1 MGHYPGSFS
10 APLQQRCLLA
20 FLVFKSL
27 VPQQRTNGV
36 GFRLFACLFASGD
49 LFRIIQFQRKW
60 TRTVEIWWRCL
71 LHSNCVRAKNK
82 SFPYKMLP
90 LKQKVNC
97 ATKHFRLWAQTG
109 ALSIV
114 QHKKIR
120 FLKKKKIRRNPMS
133 PSLAC
138 KWYLSVN
145 LYTSVSW
152 DEGDRHLKPQSPKAV
167 ACRERRSNVLAEN
180 LTSQVGV
187 TW

>member
-1 MGHYPGSFS
+1 MRWDGALPRVIFS
-10 APLQQRCLLA
+10 PLQQRCLLA
-20 FLVFKSL
+20 FLVFKSP

-36 GFRLFACLFASGD
+36 GFCLFASGD

-97 ATKHFRLWAQTG
+97 ATKHFGMWAQID

-114 QHKKIR
+114 QPKKIR
-120 FLKKKKIRRNPMS
+120 FLKKKIRRNQTS

-152 DEGDRHLKPQSPKAV
+152 DEGDRHLKPQSLKAV
-167 ACRERRSNVLAEN
+167 ACRER
-180 LTSQVGV
+180 
-187 TW
+187 